1 MKKLLVVKND
11 NVKHMLKLLT
21 ILVSV
26 FLIGYFLEKAIDIS
40 ATNIKYSLLA
50 YIRISAELISVFVSF
65 SIFAMTW
72 YPYSKSRDTHSLF
85 MGGAFLIIGFLM
97 LFHLFSYPF
106 MPDLIT
112 PNSYNKAAFFFI
124 ESRLILAI
132 LLLASVYIYKDT
144 LPKLINKWVLLLSA
158 IALLVI
164 SLAFVLRY
172 NEYLFTEY
180 NFNSFSNTTVFLLS
194 TISAIILYASY
205 LYARRFKETGQKE
218 IICLIYGSI
227 ILLFSNLVYFSFEFS
242 GHLLM
247 ITGFFFMHL
256 ALYRSSVE
264 LPYEKLAL
272 AEDKLRL
279 AAEEKYY
286 NLFDNAND
294 AIITANLEDRVT
306 SWNKA
311 AERLFGWTEHEVIGK
326 MLSSLAVPE
335 YLRAER
341 EQIVNNALTGRIYTG
356 IETIRLR
363 RDGTKI
369 DVSLTISPLMSAD
382 NKVIGLS
389 GIIRDITEHKRLDE
403 ALKIALKNWQNTFN
417 AISDSVFILDSE
429 GNIVQSN
436 RVYERMSGINTG
448 DLIGKNCCKAIYGI
462 SDFVEDCPFK
472 RMKQTG
478 MRESFEFEDRERK
491 LWFQVTIDPVYN
503 ESGEIIN
510 AVHIMHDATELKNVE
525 ETRYENIK
533 LVLANKAKSDFLA
546 HMSHELRTPLNS
558 IIGFSELLIRKT
570 IGKLNEKQEHYLDN
584 VIKSGT
590 HLLAIINDILDLSKV
605 EAGKIELVIEKISV
619 SENIDDAVN
628 LVKERAMKNNIV
640 IHKDID
646 PQLEIE
652 ADRLR
657 VKQILFNLLSNA
669 VKFSKPEGGTVTIT
683 AKKDDD
689 VARIWVSDTG
699 IGIREKDMSK
709 LFIEFEQIDSSLSK
723 KYGGTGLGLAI
734 TKKLVELHAGKIWV
748 ESKYGEGSTFTFL
761 MPIVSK
767 KEETK

>member
-1 MKKLLVVKND
+1 MKKLLVVEND

-21 ILVSV
+21 IVVSV
-26 FLIGYFLEKAIDIS
+26 FLIGYFIEEAIDIS
-40 ATNIKYSLLA
+40 ATNIKDSIEA
-50 YIRISAELISVFVSF
+50 YLEISTELIPVFVSF

-72 YPYSKSRDTHSLF
+72 YQYNKSRDNHSLF
-85 MGGAFLIIGFLM
+85 MGGAFLIIGFLI
-97 LFHLFSYPF
+97 LFHMFSYPF

-124 ESRLILAI
+124 ESRLVLAI

-144 LPKLINKWVLLLSA
+144 LPKLINRGVLLSFA
-158 IALLVI
+158 IALLVL
-164 SLAFVLRY
+164 SLAFVLLY
-172 NEYLFTEY
+172 NKYLFTEY
-180 NFNSFSNTTVFLLS
+180 NFNSFSNITVFLLS
-194 TISAIILYASY
+194 IISAIILYASY
-205 LYARRFKETGQKE
+205 LYAKRFKETGQKDL
-218 IICLIYGSI
+218 IFLIYGSI

-242 GHLLM
+242 GHFLL

-256 ALYRSSVE
+256 ALYRSCVE

-272 AEDKLRL
+272 AEDKLRV

-294 AIITANLEDRVT
+294 AIITTDLEDRIT

-311 AERLFGWTEHEVIGK
+311 AERLFGWTEHEVMGK
-326 MLSSLAVPE
+326 MLSSLLVPE
-335 YLRAER
+335 YLRTER

-356 IETIRLR
+356 IETVRLR
-363 RDGTKI
+363 KDGTKM
-369 DVSLTISPLMSAD
+369 DVSITISPMLNAD
-382 NKVIGLS
+382 NEVIGLS
-389 GIIRDITEHKRLDE
+389 GIIRDITERKRSDE

-429 GNIVQSN
+429 GRIVQSN
-436 RVYERMSGINTG
+436 SVYERMSGINTE
-448 DLIGKNCCKAIYGI
+448 DLIGNNCCKILYGTAE
-462 SDFVEDCPFK
+462 FVEDCPFR
-472 RMKQTG
+472 RMKQIG
-478 MRESFEFEDRERK
+478 MRESFEFEDKEHK

-503 ESGEIIN
+503 ESGELIN
-510 AVHIMHDATELKNVE
+510 AVHIMHDATELKKIE
-525 ETRYENIK
+525 DTRYENIK

-558 IIGFSELLIRKT
+558 IIGFSELLVQKA
-570 IGKLNEKQEHYLDN
+570 IGELNKKQEHYIN
-584 VIKSGT
+584 NIITSGI

-605 EAGKIELVIEKISV
+605 EAGKIEMVIEKISV

-628 LVKERAMKNNIV
+628 LVKERAMKHNIV
-640 IHKDID
+640 INKDID
-646 PQLEIE
+646 SQLEIE

-657 VKQILFNLLSNA
+657 LKQILFNLLSNA

-683 AKKDDD
+683 AKKEDDM
-689 VARIWVSDTG
+689 VRISFSDTG
-699 IGIREKDMSK
+699 IGIREKDMKK

-734 TKKLVELHAGKIWV
+734 TKKLVDLHGGKIRV

-767 KEETK
+767 KEEN